1 VAVKPLIELKEGQK
15 AKVVELCSG
24 WECRKR
30 MAELG
35 FDLGSEVRIVKKS
48 ASGPLIVELKGSGR
62 LALGRGEAGKI
73 IVEEK

>member
-1 VAVKPLIELKEGQK
+1 
-15 AKVVELCSG
+15 
-24 WECRKR
+24 

-35 FDLGSEVRIVKKS
+35 FDMGSEVRIVKKA

-73 IVEEK
+73 IVETK